1 MARLRI
7 ALIGAS
13 TETRILEIHCRPSSG
28 GVVGHMVVY
37 VDGWLAVCLCRRS
50 VGKAGKLVMESIS
63 EYELALPTF
72 HSDDPRCAYSHCPLA
87 LNELAP

>member
-37 VDGWLAVCLCRRS
+37 VDGWLAVCVPQIRWQSWEIGYGIQFR
-50 VGKAGKLVMESIS
+50 I
-63 EYELALPTF
+63 
-72 HSDDPRCAYSHCPLA
+72 
-87 LNELAP
+87 